1 MMKPLNQKM
10 VYLKIVSSVA
20 ILYPV
25 LFYALLD
32 QFILHQSDVTTD
44 NKVVYCIESCK
55 PRGYYLQW
63 NDDLQNLSV
72 GFYVS
77 AAIYNYMCTANYQFL
92 FT

>member
-1 MMKPLNQKM
+1 MKPLNQKM
-10 VYLKIVSSVA
+10 AYLKIVSSVA

-32 QFILHQSDVTTD
+32 QFILHQSEVTAG
-44 NKVVYCIESCK
+44 NKAVYCIESYE

-63 NDDLQNLSV
+63 NDDLQKLSV

-77 AAIYNYMCTANYQFL
+77 ASI
-92 FT
+92 